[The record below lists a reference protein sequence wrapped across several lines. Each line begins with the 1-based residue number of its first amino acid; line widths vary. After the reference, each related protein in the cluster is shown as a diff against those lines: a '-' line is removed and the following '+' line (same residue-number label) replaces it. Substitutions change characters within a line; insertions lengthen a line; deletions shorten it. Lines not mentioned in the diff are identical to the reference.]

1 VRRSAAA
8 GIFDAHPEETRMKAI
23 KIVGY
28 VFVAYVLVV
37 VLFESL
43 IGYFQ
48 PQNQGTIVIVTTD
61 ANGTAKQRV
70 VARLDSGGAMYIA
83 ANHWP
88 RAWYSQVL
96 ANPDIKVVANGTQ
109 TDYRAVQVAGAEFDR
124 VNAEHPLGPWIRFL
138 TGYPPRRL
146 MRLEAVAPTPAM
158 PPTEPAGESTP
169 DAPASTS

>member
-1 VRRSAAA
+1 
-8 GIFDAHPEETRMKAI
+8 MKAI
-23 KIVGY
+23 KIVGW
-28 VFVAYVLVV
+28 VLVAYVLVV

-61 ANGTAKQRV
+61 ASGNAKQRV
-70 VARLDSGGAMYIA
+70 VARLDSGGALYIA

-96 ANPDIKVVANGTQ
+96 ANPDIKVMANGEQ
-109 TDYRAVQVAGAEFDR
+109 KDYRAVQVSGAEFDR
-124 VNAEHPLGPWIRFL
+124 VNAEHPLGPVVRFL

-146 MRLEAVAPTPAM
+146 LRLDPVAPPAPATPA
-158 PPTEPAGESTP
+158 
-169 DAPASTS
+169 APASEPAAGEPTSDPPTSVTATS